1 MRKIYIKKRLVE
13 SQGVDDDIH
22 MAAERLGRQIM
33 EDSEDWE
40 PGTFVG
46 DYVVDLSCPEPYSD
60 ESYDYTVEV
69 KVFPFE
75 RMTPGGSAQCHLE
88 AWEYA
93 KLIGK
98 DRFRTLMNMEPPE
111 HQFTI
116 KVNSRRLPTYEHLVD
131 ILSHEMLHTKSA
143 IRELAIRN
151 RDHENKDSALIA
163 KSNLIYPD
171 TSKLNDSVS
180 YLNFIRYMFSPTE
193 MKSYVQGGYS
203 FTKGR
208 TERFIEKNHRAP
220 NPDEIRRI
228 MKSSTSWQYFV
239 NSREEVENL
248 GYEELDDFMNDF
260 TYWLKINFKQ
270 QYGINGTEDLRKY
283 FVKASKDMEQK
294 LLKALYKGC
303 MDAIEEYQNKNNT
316 VMERRNIKRTSP
328 KLYEGISYS
337 ALTPGGQRLMDRVV
351 EGLRK
356 AKDNLEMI
364 IYGDQ
369 SNDEATT
376 NELID
381 IHRDV
386 CKMLDKLPW

>member
-1 MRKIYIKKRLVE
+1 MKEYMDNILLE

-60 ESYDYTVEV
+60 EDYDYTVEV

-75 RMTPGGSAQCHLE
+75 KMTPGGSTLCNVE
-88 AWEYA
+88 EWENA

-98 DRFRTLMNMEPPE
+98 DRFRRLMNMEPPE

-151 RDHENKDSALIA
+151 RDHENKDSALVA

-171 TSKLNDSVS
+171 PSKLDDSVS
-180 YLNFIRYMFSPTE
+180 YLNFIRYIFSPTE

-208 TERFIEKNHRAP
+208 TERFIEKNRRAP

-270 QYGINGTEDLRKY
+270 QYGINGVEDLRKY

-294 LLKALYKGC
+294 LLKSLYKGC

-328 KLYEGISYS
+328 KLYEGISYD

-356 AKDNLEMI
+356 TKDNLEMI

-369 SNDEATT
+369 SNDEAVT
-376 NELID
+376 NELIEM
-381 IHRDV
+381 HRDV